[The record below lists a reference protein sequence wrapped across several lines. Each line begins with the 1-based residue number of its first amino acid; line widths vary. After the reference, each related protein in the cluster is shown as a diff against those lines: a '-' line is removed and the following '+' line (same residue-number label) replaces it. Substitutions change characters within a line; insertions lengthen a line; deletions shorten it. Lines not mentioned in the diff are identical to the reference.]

1 MKILT
6 VAKNLRGITND
17 PFGFIVDT
25 LIKVLV
31 NLVIP
36 IPLAGDVVAKF
47 KGPVLGFLASTVIL
61 GIMLFVILITIFI
74 SIFLSPTGFF
84 QFLTSNLA
92 QSALTTL
99 NNEFVQTSIPAQ
111 NPFGGAGMSYTSITA
126 GFMDPAYLLQFG
138 KNHTGMD
145 IVPNSTYYANNQK
158 YQQNKKVIIYATHTG
173 TAKFY
178 IDNEGGETVEI
189 LNNDGDL
196 KTIYIHFKD
205 VYVKTGD
212 TIQAGTPLGE
222 MGDSG
227 FATGKHLHY
236 EIQIKDNT
244 SWKSINPLIY
254 IK

>member
-6 VAKNLRGITND
+6 AAKNLHSLIND

-47 KGPVLGFLASTVIL
+47 KGPVLGFLASMVIL

-84 QFLTSNLA
+84 QFLTSSVA
-92 QSALTTL
+92 QSALTAL
-99 NNEFVQTSIPAQ
+99 NNEFIQTTVPAQ
-111 NPFGGAGMSYTSITA
+111 NPFGGQGMSYTSITA
-126 GFMDPAYLLQFG
+126 GFMDSGYFLQFG
-138 KNHTGMD
+138 KAHTGID
-145 IVPNSTYYANNQK
+145 LVPNQAYYTNSKTYE
-158 YQQNKKVIIYATHTG
+158 QNKKIVIFATHTG
-173 TAKFY
+173 KTTFY
-178 IDNEGGETVEI
+178 VDENGGETVEV
-189 LNNDGDL
+189 LNSTGDL

-205 VYVKTGD
+205 VYVKSGD
-212 TIQAGTPLGE
+212 PIQAGTLLGE
-222 MGDSG
+222 MGETG
-227 FATGKHLHY
+227 HATGEHLHY
-236 EIQIKDNT
+236 EIRIKDNNT
-244 SWKSINPLIY
+244 WKTVDPLIY

>member
-6 VAKNLRGITND
+6 AAKNLHSLTND

-36 IPLAGDVVAKF
+36 VPLTGDIVAKF
-47 KGPVLGFLASTVIL
+47 KGPVLGFLASMVIL
-61 GIMLFVILITIFI
+61 GIMLFVTLITIFV

-84 QFLTSNLA
+84 QFITNSLVE
-92 QSALTTL
+92 SAL
-99 NNEFVQTSIPAQ
+99 NVQNAEFVQSAIPSQ

-145 IVPNSTYYANNQK
+145 IVPNSTYYANNQT

-178 IDNEGGETVEI
+178 IDNEGGETIEI

-196 KTIYIHFKD
+196 KTIYIHFKN
-205 VYVKTGD
+205 VNVKTGD
-212 TIQAGTPLGE
+212 AIQAGMPLGE

-227 FATGKHLHY
+227 FATGEHLHY
-236 EIQIKDNT
+236 EIQIKEGNN
-244 SWKSINPLIY
+244 WRPVNPSTY

>member
-6 VAKNLRGITND
+6 AARNLRAVTND

-25 LIKVLV
+25 LIKVVV

-36 IPLAGDVVAKF
+36 VPLAGDIVARF
-47 KGPVLGFLASTVIL
+47 KGPVLGFLASMVIL
-61 GIMLFVILITIFI
+61 GIMLFVTLITIFV

-84 QFLTSNLA
+84 QFITTSLVA
-92 QSALTTL
+92 SAL
-99 NNEFVQTSIPAQ
+99 NAQNAEFVQSAIPSQ
-111 NPFGGAGMSYTSITA
+111 NPFGGGGMSYTSITA
-126 GFMDPAYLLQFG
+126 GFMEPSYLLQFG
-138 KNHTGMD
+138 KNHTGVDM
-145 IVPNSTYYANNQK
+145 VPNSTYYANSNI
-158 YQQNKKVIIYATHTG
+158 YLENKKIVIYATHTG

-178 IDNEGGETVEI
+178 VDSEGGETVEI

-212 TIQAGTPLGE
+212 TIQAGTALGE
-222 MGDSG
+222 MGDTG
-227 FATGKHLHY
+227 FATGEHLHY
-236 EIQIKDNT
+236 EIRLKNGRN
-244 SWKSINPLIY
+244 WVAVNPLTY

>member
-6 VAKNLRGITND
+6 AAKNLRAVTND

-36 IPLAGDVVAKF
+36 IPLAGDVIARF
-47 KGPVLGFLASTVIL
+47 KGPVLGFLASMVIL
-61 GIMLFVILITIFI
+61 GVMLFVTLITIFI

-84 QFLTSNLA
+84 QFITSSLVESALNA
-92 QSALTTL
+92 QNTEFIQSA
-99 NNEFVQTSIPAQ
+99 IPSQ
-111 NPFGGAGMSYTSITA
+111 NPFGGTGMSYTSITA
-126 GFMDPAYLLQFG
+126 GFMDPGYLLQFG
-138 KNHTGMD
+138 KTHTGIDM
-145 IVPNSTYYANNQK
+145 VPNSTYYANGQT
-158 YQQNKKVIIYATHTG
+158 YQQNNKIVIFATHTG
-173 TAKFY
+173 TAKSY
-178 IDNEGGETVEI
+178 VDSEGGETVEV

-212 TIQAGTPLGE
+212 TIQAGMPLGE

-244 SWKSINPLIY
+244 SWKSVNPLIY